1 MSQNIKRYMLR
12 DTWLDWAVIL
22 EVNHDQLT
30 EERATLINQ
39 FWSGDDYRLDNAE
52 GDVVKAVI
60 KLAAST
66 LVTAFLRIGGG
77 NVAEGNEAAALWT
90 RDDLHNHEG
99 WGGQE
104 DNVYGWCGIR
114 LVSADVGVDI
124 DLDFVEVA

>member
-1 MSQNIKRYMLR
+1 MSQNIKRYTLR
-12 DTWLDWAVIL
+12 DTWLDWEVVL

-39 FWSGDDYRLDNAE
+39 FWSNDDHRLDNAE

-66 LVTAFLRIGGG
+66 LVSAFLRNGGG
-77 NVAEGNEAAALWT
+77 NFTEGNEAALLWT
-90 RDDLHNHEG
+90 RDDLHNQEG
-99 WGGQE
+99 WGGPE
-104 DNVYGWCGIR
+104 DSAYGWCGIR